1 MLLYETSLLTSGF
14 SLEDPGVHAT
24 RIHRMIKLGLGLD
37 GDDEAGADA
46 VSTISFLRE
55 NVQQQPFGSNG
66 VKRSISNIFWRMKKI
81 CQPLK
86 MMLLMKMIP
95 PEWKKLINPNYNP
108 SFFRIN
114 FLGFSTL
121 GFLSNICTSN
131 RLLRILREAF
141 LRA

>member
-1 MLLYETSLLTSGF
+1 
-14 SLEDPGVHAT
+14 
-24 RIHRMIKLGLGLD
+24 
-37 GDDEAGADA
+37 
-46 VSTISFLRE
+46 
-55 NVQQQPFGSNG
+55 
-66 VKRSISNIFWRMKKI
+66 
-81 CQPLK
+81 

>member
-46 VSTISFLRE
+46 VSTSILKSPSWASTS
-55 NVQQQPFGSNG
+55 NVVFY
-66 VKRSISNIFWRMKKI
+66 RTKKI

-108 SFFRIN
+108 L
-114 FLGFSTL
+114 LGLTF
-121 GFLSNICTSN
+121 
-131 RLLRILREAF
+131 
-141 LRA
+141 